1 MEGQECQLLRV
12 TQTRKKQVK
21 CDLRGQK
28 RYCSQIFKIHTQRG
42 VALLCYR
49 RPQFTCCVYGRTA
62 PKPTKRWRAQAQQP
76 KGNFHCSPPRPLFPQ
91 GPQVR
96 GRTVRLGPYP
106 SAMRFRCLL
115 LSFLLF
121 FFLSSSSF
129 YLCTWNSFIQC
140 PVFLQKALS
149 TVIQSH
155 VCSILGYWQPQ
166 CYRKQHEVGLS
177 FLKLVLA

>member
-115 LSFLLF
+115 LSSTADARLL
-121 FFLSSSSF
+121 LLLPSPSCSSPSYSFSS
-129 YLCTWNSFIQC
+129 YPL
-140 PVFLQKALS
+140 PLS
-149 TVIQSH
+149 TCV
-155 VCSILGYWQPQ
+155 LGIHLFSVQ
-166 CYRKQHEVGLS
+166 CFFRRL
-177 FLKLVLA
+177 